1 MTEFAIALVLFL
13 LAHAAP
19 ARPSVRRR
27 LTGTLGERT
36 YLALYSVVS
45 IALLVW
51 VIWAAVRAPYVALW
65 SPAPW
70 QYVVALAAMPLAL
83 VLLGAGLAQPNPLS
97 ISFSQRSFDPQ
108 RPGIAA
114 NGACW
119 DRSPGRRWPLETQTS
134 RSLPCSPGDRGCRR
148 MRRPGSARL
157 PASSSMRC
165 FCSAAMYGCSP
176 SIRWPCC
183 SLRPARR
190 DRQRCRNGCLRRAI
204 RPDGRIARHR
214 AQASALAILRRP
226 KSHRVALRPATIMG

>member
-13 LAHAAP
+13 LAHAVP

-97 ISFSQRSFDPQ
+97 ISFSQRPFDPQ
-108 RPGIAA
+108 RPGIVAITRHPLLWGFGLWA
-114 NGACW
+114 LSHVPPNGDLVGLILFGGLAVFSFAGTRLV
-119 DRSPGRRWPLETQTS
+119 DRRK
-134 RSLPCSPGDRGCRR
+134 RR
-148 MRRPGSARL
+148 MSGSEPWAALAAGNSNVPFVALLAGRSRL
-157 PASSSMRC
+157 PTDPQTWL
-165 FCSAAMYGCSP
+165 G
-176 SIRWPCC
+176 
-183 SLRPARR
+183 
-190 DRQRCRNGCLRRAI
+190 
-204 RPDGRIARHR
+204 
-214 AQASALAILRRP
+214 ALAGL
-226 KSHRVALRPATIMG
+226 VVYALLLLGGHVWLFAVDPLAML